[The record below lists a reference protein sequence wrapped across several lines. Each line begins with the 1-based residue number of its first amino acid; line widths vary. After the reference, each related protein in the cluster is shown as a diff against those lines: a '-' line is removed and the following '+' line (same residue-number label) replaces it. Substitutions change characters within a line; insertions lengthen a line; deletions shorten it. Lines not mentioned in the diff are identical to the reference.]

1 MRFFLTGEVT
11 PFEAN
16 AQATSWVDT
25 LYFTVPQ
32 TVTTRITLANAN
44 GTFEFEQVDEE
55 TWQMADLAEDE
66 TLNQTSVKTLLNQV
80 TSIRLNTPLGKTAEE
95 SYGLDDPQAT
105 VTIEADE
112 TYTLEIGASDPEDNT
127 YVLKASNS
135 PYYVRIA
142 QFTGDNLVNKTQED
156 FLEAPPTE
164 ETEGELPGSLPA
176 PPPLPQPE

>member
-112 TYTLEIGASDPEDNT
+112 TYTHLRKSSE
-127 YVLKASNS
+127 
-135 PYYVRIA
+135 RR
-142 QFTGDNLVNKTQED
+142 
-156 FLEAPPTE
+156 
-164 ETEGELPGSLPA
+164 LPSR
-176 PPPLPQPE
+176 QN